1 MMNGKRT
8 ILIAAFVLSALTLSG
23 RDVSSLDGQ
32 WWIKPISHNQQNQ
45 KYESVTVPH
54 TWNAEYLEGGTQYN
68 RETMVYRREFSA
80 AASDGQRRFLYFE
93 GVNSVCD
100 VFVNHRYAG
109 SHKGGYTAFCL
120 EVTGLLKDGENQLE
134 LWVSNAWRSDVAPLT
149 GDFNVF
155 GGIHRPVHLITTS
168 KECISPLFHASP
180 GVLVDQKSIS
190 AERAEIVVRT
200 LVDAASMEGLS
211 VRVGIFD
218 PSGKEVCSASQAA
231 GETTAIPFGI
241 TSPQLWNGRG
251 AAKLYKV
258 RSELLK
264 DGVKVDEVEVTTGL
278 RSLAAD
284 CEKGIILN
292 GKPYPVHGFCR
303 HEDFAGRG
311 SALRDEDRRLDM
323 KLIDESGATGL
334 RLAHYPHQELIYSLA
349 DSLGIL
355 VWTETP
361 MCGPGGFQFTGYIDT
376 PEFKDNVRQS
386 LRELVYQKYNHPSV
400 CFWGIFNEIVY
411 DDGVRF
417 EDYGDPAPFVAELG
431 AMFKELDP
439 SRLTTFA
446 TCEDETHYLGSAD
459 LVAWNKYFG
468 WYERDME
475 KAGKFFDSAHENS
488 RPYPLGISEYGA
500 GGSIE
505 HHAWPIDSGEKVAAK
520 FHPEEKQAQ
529 AHEDNWE
536 LFRKRPWIWGTFI
549 WNFADF
555 HSYVRDEGDTPGIND
570 KGLVTNDRSV
580 CKDAYYFYK
589 AEWTDEPMVYICSRR
604 YTLRNQSEVEV
615 KAYSN
620 QKSAVLYVNG
630 VKVGKAENDGMSRL
644 VWKNV
649 QLSEGDNRIE
659 VVAGK
664 CRAQVSDNCV
674 WTYVRQ

>member
-1 MMNGKRT
+1 MKGKRT
-8 ILIAAFVLSALTLSG
+8 ILTVLLSLPVLTLAG
-23 RDVSSLDGQ
+23 RELTSLDGQ

-45 KYESVTVPH
+45 KYEPVTVPH
-54 TWNAEYLEGGTQYN
+54 TWNAEYPEGSTEYR
-68 RETMVYRREFSA
+68 RETMVYRRDISV

-100 VFVNHRYAG
+100 VFVNRHYAG

-120 EVTGLLKDGENQLE
+120 EVTELLRDGENNIE
-134 LWVSNAWRSDVAPLT
+134 LWVSNAWRSDVAPLI
-149 GDFNVF
+149 GDFNIF
-155 GGIHRPVHLITTS
+155 GGIHRSVHLLTTGR
-168 KECISPLFHASP
+168 ECISPLFHASS
-180 GVLVDQKSIS
+180 GVFIDQKAIS
-190 AERAEIVVRT
+190 GERADIEVRT
-200 LVDAASMEGLS
+200 LVDAASLDGLS
-211 VRVGIFD
+211 VRVTVSD
-218 PSGKEVCSASQAA
+218 PSGRTVCTSTAEASA
-231 GETTAIPFGI
+231 TTAMPFSI
-241 TSPQLWNGRG
+241 DSPALWNGRG
-251 AAKLYKV
+251 AASLYTV
-258 RSELLK
+258 SSELLK
-264 DGVKVDEVEVTTGL
+264 DGTPVDRVDVTTGF

-284 CEKGIILN
+284 CEKGILLN

-334 RLAHYPHQELIYSLA
+334 RLAHYPHPELIYSLA

-361 MCGPGGFQFTGYIDT
+361 MCGPGGFQFTGYMDT
-376 PEFKDNVRQS
+376 PEFRDNVRQA

-411 DDGVRF
+411 DDGARF
-417 EDYGDPAPFVAELG
+417 LDYGDPAPFVAELG

-468 WYERDME
+468 WYQRDMN
-475 KAGKFFDSAHENS
+475 KAGEFFDSVRANC

-500 GGSIE
+500 GASIE
-505 HHAWPIDSGEKVAAK
+505 HHAWPIDPTVKVSAK

-529 AHEDNWE
+529 AHEDNWALIRE
-536 LFRKRPWIWGTFI
+536 RPWLWGTFI

-555 HSYVRDEGDTPGIND
+555 HSSIRDEGDTPGIND
-570 KGLVTNDRSV
+570 KGLVTNDRKT

-589 AEWTDEPMVYICSRR
+589 AEWTTEPMIYICSRR
-604 YTLRNQSEVEV
+604 FKLRNEPEVEV
-615 KAYSN
+615 RAYSN
-620 QKSAVLYVNG
+620 QESAVLYVNG
-630 VKVGKAENDGMSRL
+630 VKVGKAVNDGMSRL
-644 VWKNV
+644 IWENV
-649 QLSEGDNRIE
+649 RLSEGDNTIE
-659 VVAGK
+659 VVSGK
-664 CRAQVSDNCV
+664 CRKSISDSCV
-674 WTYVRQ
+674 WTYVKQ